1 MNTAF
6 RTWLMVLAACTAATV
21 LSIAY
26 VDRPVADYV
35 HLNLLQSQMM
45 EGLASAIDP
54 LVIFVVLAF
63 GVLFGAG
70 CWILAGRKL
79 VPRFETP
86 LLCSWSVVWAMAATE
101 ALKLAFGRSEP
112 VMWTG
117 SVAGSIER
125 GTYRFLFLH
134 GVPLYE
140 SFPSGTTAIAAA
152 ILSVL
157 WIRVPRLRV
166 AWAVVLAYVG
176 LALIVTNGHFVSDV
190 IAGGFLGVSTGW
202 MTVQLWQ
209 RNS

>member
-1 MNTAF
+1 MNGSIRAWLIAF
-6 RTWLMVLAACTAATV
+6 AACAAAA
-21 LSIAY
+21 LFSIAY
-26 VDRPVADYV
+26 VDRPVANYV
-35 HLNLLQSQMM
+35 HLNLLQSQMI
-45 EGLASAIDP
+45 EGLASAINP
-54 LVIFVVLAF
+54 LVIFVALAF
-63 GVLFGAG
+63 AVLFGAG
-70 CWILAGRKL
+70 CCVLAGRKL
-79 VPRFETP
+79 SAPFETP

-117 SVAGSIER
+117 SAAGSIER

-166 AWAVVLAYVG
+166 AWALVLAYVG

-190 IAGGFLGVSTGW
+190 ITGGFLGVSTGW
-202 MTVQLWQ
+202 MTLQMWR